1 MSTALVPQGS
11 GGQMP
16 PPAVQAAACSALG
29 GLDMAAKWQGKTMD
43 LASVLDATGCLLGN
57 KKARTA
63 AAGQAFAKSKA
74 RKSGK
79 EDAEAADDSELE
91 DGDPDDEPAETT
103 SATHLPERLQKPARK
118 STAAA
123 KGAASKAGAETM
135 EHPKDE
141 SVLGF
146 KGAKKR
152 TLGTSSSQ
160 KRDFV
165 GFWQVE

>member
-1 MSTALVPQGS
+1 MGATPPTCRKARGATRGKETRTWFAITGRTSKRLYVVARRRALVQ
-11 GGQMP
+11 
-16 PPAVQAAACSALG
+16 L
-29 GLDMAAKWQGKTMD
+29 KT
-43 LASVLDATGCLLGN
+43 G
-57 KKARTA
+57 R
-63 AAGQAFAKSKA
+63 
-74 RKSGK
+74 
-79 EDAEAADDSELE
+79 
-91 DGDPDDEPAETT
+91 ETT
-103 SATHLPERLQKPARK
+103 PKLVDTINTGDQRWTRCPVGTPSSRRTDLVSEKLPEKLQKPARK

-152 TLGTSSSQ
+152 TPGTSSSQ